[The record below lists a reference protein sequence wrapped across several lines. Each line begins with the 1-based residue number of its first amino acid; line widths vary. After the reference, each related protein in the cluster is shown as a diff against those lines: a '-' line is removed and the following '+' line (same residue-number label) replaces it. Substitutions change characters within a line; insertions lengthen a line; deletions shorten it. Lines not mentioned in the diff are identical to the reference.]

1 MVVVVYDIPDDK
13 RRVKLSNFLEG
24 YGRRIQLSVFECFI
38 SLDEMRHLHE
48 KVKKLVK
55 PAEDNVRFYWIATE
69 AVSMVLT
76 IGSEKPEE
84 PPKYYVL

>member
-24 YGRRIQLSVFECFI
+24 YGVRIQWSVFECFI
-38 SLDEMRHLHE
+38 SLDEMRQLHQ
-48 KVKKLVK
+48 KVKKLDL
-55 PAEDNVRFYWIATE
+55 PTEDNVRFYWISTE

-76 IGSEKPEE
+76 IGSEQPSP
-84 PPKYYVL
+84 PPKYYVI